1 MDVSVCITAYNLE
14 KYIRECIESVLNQNF
29 KGSYE
34 IVICDDNS
42 SDKTAEI
49 IQNIIQSHPKGK
61 LINYIKNN
69 PNLGYVKNT
78 LLTFERAKGKYI
90 AVLDGDDYFID
101 MLKLQK
107 QFDFLETHQ
116 NFTAV
121 GADSLV
127 IYDSADQLPSHRFS
141 NHLDRELSKDEL
153 TDLKICQTSTL
164 FFKKDILK
172 ADFPTEINSADR
184 CLYLLAGCFGNMKI
198 LPEVLCS
205 YRQYPTSHSKSQ
217 KHETLARDLQI
228 VPFIKKYNKEYKTY
242 SLKRYFYYT
251 TMTYPSL
258 QTKWQFYKTALG
270 YFYYNMIEK
279 VSKNPR
285 SIYGDLKW
293 TLKTIKEKL
302 DIKKQSTGFITEK
315 K

>member
-14 KYIRECIESVLNQNF
+14 KYIQECLESVLNQDFN
-29 KGSYE
+29 GTYE

-42 SDKTAEI
+42 SDNTAAI
-49 IQNIIQSHPKGK
+49 IQHIILSHPKGSI
-61 LINYIKNN
+61 INYMKNN

-78 LLTFERAKGKYI
+78 LVTFERAKGKYI

-116 NFTAV
+116 DFTAA
-121 GADSLV
+121 GGDSLV
-127 IYDSADQLPSHRFS
+127 IYDSIDHLPSHTFS

-172 ADFPTEINSADR
+172 EDFPTEINSADR
-184 CLYLLAGCFGNMKI
+184 CLYLLAGCFGKMKI
-198 LPEVLCS
+198 LPDVLCS

-217 KHETLARDLQI
+217 KHETLARDFMI
-228 VPFIKKYNKEYKTY
+228 IPFIKKYNPRYKTS

-251 TMTYPSL
+251 TMTYPSV
-258 QTKWQFYKTALG
+258 QTKWQFYKSALG
-270 YFYYNMIEK
+270 YFYYNMMEK
-279 VSKNPR
+279 ISKNPKR
-285 SIYGDLKW
+285 IYGDVKW
-293 TLKTIKEKL
+293 TLKTILEKL
-302 DIKKQSTGFITEK
+302 DIKKQNTGFLTEK
-315 K
+315 